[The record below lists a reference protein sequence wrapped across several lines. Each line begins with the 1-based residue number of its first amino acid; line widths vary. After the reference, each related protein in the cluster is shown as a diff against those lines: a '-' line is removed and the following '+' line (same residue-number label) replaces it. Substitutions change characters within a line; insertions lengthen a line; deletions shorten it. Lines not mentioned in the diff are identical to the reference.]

1 MPFVHKITLVT
12 VPVLASVAT
21 LTVPSGLISMVPL
34 PFLVFPNNASI
45 YMLLVGLIPVGIV
58 PIAVY
63 ELAFAE
69 TFGSQAEVS
78 ATKRPSLVNVSGPTV
93 ALCGPLIILVAII
106 LWR

>member
-12 VPVLASVAT
+12 VPVLGFVDM
-21 LTVPSGLISMVPL
+21 LTVPSGLISMVPV
-34 PFLVFPNNASI
+34 PFLLFPYNASI

-58 PIAVY
+58 PIEVY
-63 ELAFAE
+63 EFAFAE
-69 TFGSQAEVS
+69 TFGSQAEVR

-93 ALCGPLIILVAII
+93 ALCGPLIMLVAIV